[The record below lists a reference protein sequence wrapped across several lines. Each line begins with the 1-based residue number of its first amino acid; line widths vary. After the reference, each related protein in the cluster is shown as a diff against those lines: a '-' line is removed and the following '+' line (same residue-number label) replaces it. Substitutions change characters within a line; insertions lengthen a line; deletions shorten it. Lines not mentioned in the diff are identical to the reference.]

1 MPFYNREDDIR
12 RMKAV
17 LSGEP
22 NLVYFVYGPINSG
35 KTALLNR
42 VFDLLPD
49 NYRIFYIN
57 FRGFEGGY
65 SKFTRAFFDLGD
77 QNLWEKLK
85 SNLPLV
91 SAALEYVEK
100 VAKKINTAVEL
111 PGEVIRM
118 LQVGGDDPE
127 KMDMFHYLERLM
139 KRLVEKGYRPVLALD
154 EIQVLKGELNAT
166 GEPLLK
172 RLFNFMVR
180 LTNETQL
187 CNCLC
192 ATSDCLFI
200 EEIYANARLEGR
212 ARYLLVDDLPQK
224 KAFEVYD
231 KFGFENKELIWDYIN
246 GKPGDMVRLFE
257 MKKEG
262 YPEKEALSEILKDE
276 IARLED
282 LLERIS
288 LGKKKFFLEGEE
300 WTIELDKVKKVL
312 TLFKEKEKIKKQ
324 EIDPV
329 YRNFLISENILFYNP
344 LEGTVRP
351 QGRLIKRAIEEVIA
365 EA

>member
-57 FRGFEGGY
+57 FRGVETNKYEDFIEALFTIKEESLWKKIKDKADILASGL
-65 SKFTRAFFDLGD
+65 KFA
-77 QNLWEKLK
+77 
-85 SNLPLV
+85 
-91 SAALEYVEK
+91 EK
-100 VAKKINTAVEL
+100 VAQKLNYGFIFPE
-111 PGEVIRM
+111 EV
-118 LQVGGDDPE
+118 
-127 KMDMFHYLERLM
+127 LERLKNREGRRKDCFKYLEELM
-139 KRLVEKGYRPVLALD
+139 RRLKNKGKVCLLVLD
-154 EIQVLKGELNAT
+154 ELQMLKEIKKNGPILHD
-166 GEPLLK
+166 
-172 RLFNFMVR
+172 LFNFMVR
-180 LTNETQL
+180 LTKETHL
-187 CNCLC
+187 CHCLC

-200 EEIYANARLEGR
+200 EEIYASARLEGR
-212 ARYLLVDDLPQK
+212 AEYILVDDLPK
-224 KAFEVYD
+224 EKAFEVYE
-231 KFGFENKELIWDYIN
+231 KFGFEDKELVWDYID

-257 MKKEG
+257 KKKQG
-262 YPEKEALSEILKDE
+262 YSEKEALSEMLRDE
-276 IARLED
+276 RGRLEWILD
-282 LLERIS
+282 LIE
-288 LGKKKFFLEGEE
+288 EGE
-300 WTIELDKVKKVL
+300 KKGPPIKEIKKL
-312 TLFKEKEKIKKQ
+312 LLKFKEKEARSYKEVKGKALK
-324 EIDPV
+324 
-329 YRNFLISENILFYNP
+329 FLISENILFYNP